1 MSTRKTSILYQTPRF
16 YAWDAKQAIAVNE
29 DIFSSISDYLSKER
43 TEKTAQPYLVI
54 GEAGS
59 GKTYLLKRLL
69 NAIEKDNRLA
79 LFPVL
84 MDAKAL
90 FSSEDIWMRC
100 AKRLNLATSSGN
112 VFDDLVSWQVHHAC
126 RIVLFVDNIQYYFQ
140 RTDDAGHY
148 NLRGKLNKA
157 GAPVLIATANEVSSF
172 FTDYKSAFFDG
183 FKVLIPCWDKTLSG
197 GVSPAFG
204 NMCQGL
210 SVPCSSC
217 PVSWHHPRMLTWI
230 WRNWS
235 TVFTSIIKPN
245 MMRRSF
251 RFSACCRYWRWRTR
265 GWH

>member
-183 FKVLIPCWDKTLSG
+183 FKVLYILS
-197 GVSPAFG
+197 
-204 NMCQGL
+204 L
-210 SVPCSSC
+210 I
-217 PVSWHHPRMLTWI
+217 HI
-230 WRNWS
+230 
-235 TVFTSIIKPN
+235 
-245 MMRRSF
+245 
-251 RFSACCRYWRWRTR
+251 
-265 GWH
+265 